1 MLTLPPLAA
10 CAVLLTCGIVKTDQH
25 RTELNRLAD
34 CCWYLIQLLE
44 STLDCCPLSII
55 MDWCISSGNSL
66 AQTND
71 SHSNVC
77 TKSWQTCDMLGLPCR
92 VCSRPHFCFCF
103 FNPFYLRTIRV
114 LRNYDNPYRL
124 QDWPFEPQP
133 LDSYLCLLLVGPSA
147 DCVHSCFLCFSSCYK
162 CQLVLTHE
170 WNSALSQSREFEL
183 ERPRKALNPG

>member
-1 MLTLPPLAA
+1 MHFYIHTQTVELTGLKHWNNRDCIVLGAPFGCVSFFGNGFLHAMLTLPPLAA

-71 SHSNVC
+71 SHSNVS
-77 TKSWQTCDMLGLPCR
+77 TKSWKTCDMLGLPCR

-103 FNPFYLRTIRV
+103 FNPFYFKD
-114 LRNYDNPYRL
+114 Y
-124 QDWPFEPQP
+124 
-133 LDSYLCLLLVGPSA
+133 
-147 DCVHSCFLCFSSCYK
+147 
-162 CQLVLTHE
+162 
-170 WNSALSQSREFEL
+170 
-183 ERPRKALNPG
+183 